1 MLLALSKSGCV
12 PVASPAT
19 HLFVTPS
26 DSAHAEGL
34 FWAVQQ
40 AEDAPGALLRENQAI
55 FLYFA

>member
-1 MLLALSKSGCV
+1 
-12 PVASPAT
+12 VASPAT

-34 FWAVQQ
+34 YWAVQQ